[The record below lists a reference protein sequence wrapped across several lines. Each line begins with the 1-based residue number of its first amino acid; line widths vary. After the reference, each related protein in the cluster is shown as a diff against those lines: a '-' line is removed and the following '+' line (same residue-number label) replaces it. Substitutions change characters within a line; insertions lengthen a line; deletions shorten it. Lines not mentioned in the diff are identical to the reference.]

1 MGGNKIDP
9 IFISKEAAAVLTARA
24 HDSLSVAESDYDGY
38 CALNRRV
45 ERERDQENGNAD
57 DADGWMYDYTK
68 ASIPYHTRCGHYIIV
83 SPDGRACFTDSFL
96 LMRVTINVPLP

>member
-45 ERERDQENGNAD
+45 ERERETRKTGMRTMRM
-57 DADGWMYDYTK
+57 DGCMI
-68 ASIPYHTRCGHYIIV
+68 IPRRPYPIILV
-83 SPDGRACFTDSFL
+83 VAIT
-96 LMRVTINVPLP
+96 